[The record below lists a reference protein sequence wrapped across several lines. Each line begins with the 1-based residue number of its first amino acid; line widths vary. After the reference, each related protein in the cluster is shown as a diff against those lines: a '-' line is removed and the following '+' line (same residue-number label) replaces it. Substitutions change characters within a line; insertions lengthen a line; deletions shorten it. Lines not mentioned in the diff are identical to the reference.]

1 MECFDLFMFLLSTC
15 RRLLCLCCFRCNSG
29 YAFDFGVNE
38 VTVFCAKQNVWK
50 VDNLPARFALL
61 DRNNIS
67 DINSI
72 SCVKD
77 CDDGFVTVGQWCILV
92 RSNGSFGA
100 NSLNLAKTFSINS
113 LVNNSAIVSST
124 LTFPN
129 SFVALSVKNKLL
141 QLTVK
146 TFQLILNEE
155 NQAIF
160 FG

>member
-1 MECFDLFMFLLSTC
+1 MLLLSTC
-15 RRLLCLCCFRCNSG
+15 RRLFCLYCCFRCNSG

-77 CDDGFVTVGQWCILV
+77 CDDGFITVGQWCILV
-92 RSNGSFGA
+92 SSNGSFGA
-100 NSLNLAKTFSINS
+100 NSLNLAKTFSKSS
-113 LVNNSAIVSST
+113 LENNSAIVWST

-129 SFVALSVKNKLL
+129 SFIALSVKNKLL
-141 QLTVK
+141 QPTVK
-146 TFQLILNEE
+146 TFQLILNE